1 MSYQRDFGQKLR
13 VGVVG
18 LGGHAYRNVL
28 TTLHYLPV
36 QLAALC
42 DVDADRLARTEAE
55 YRTGATFTDAET
67 MLRQANLDAVL
78 LCTGPRSH
86 PALALQA
93 FAAGLDVWMEKPPA
107 MRASQVAGLL
117 AARGDRVCAVGFK
130 KAYMPAAQKARELL
144 ALPAF
149 GMLQSIQGVYR
160 VTIPRDGA
168 RWLAAGEEPPFLS
181 VGCHPLSL
189 MISCGGPVSRVTT
202 LRGPGEEAAAIVALH
217 FASGAIGNLHLA
229 AGSPELL
236 AAERYDFYGQGQM
249 ISIENSTRV
258 AYHRGVPFSYE
269 TQLEFATPGL
279 ESGSVVWESSNAQ
292 GTLENTSF
300 VVQGMVAELTDFC
313 TAVAQRRQPTIGT
326 LEFALHVMQV
336 YEAAMLSQGEAR
348 AVDGSDYGIQR

>member
-1 MSYQRDFGQKLR
+1 VTYQRNFDQKLR

-18 LGGHAYRNVL
+18 LGGHAYRNL
-28 TTLHYLPV
+28 LPTLHYLPV
-36 QLAALC
+36 ELAALC

-55 YRTGATFTDAET
+55 YRTGATFTDAGE
-67 MLRQANLDAVL
+67 MFRQANLDAVL
-78 LCTGPRSH
+78 LCTGPRLH
-86 PALALQA
+86 PTLAVEA

-107 MRASQVAGLL
+107 MRASEVEGLL

-130 KAYMPAAQKARELL
+130 KAYMPAARKARELL

-149 GMLQSIQGVYR
+149 GALQSMQGVYR

-168 RWLAAGEEPPFLS
+168 RWLEAEEESRFLS

-189 MISCGGPVSRVTT
+189 MISCGGPVSHVTT
-202 LRGPGEEAAAIVALH
+202 LRGPGEEAAGIVALH

-236 AAERYDFYGQGQM
+236 AAERYDFYGQGQVV
-249 ISIENSTRV
+249 SIENSTRV

-269 TQLEFATPGL
+269 TQLDLATPGL

-300 VVQGMVAELTDFC
+300 VVQGMFAELSDFC
-313 TAVAQRRQPTIGT
+313 AAVVEHRQPTIGT

-348 AVDGSDYGIQR
+348 ATVAQ

>member
-1 MSYQRDFGQKLR
+1 MTYQRDFEQKLR

-28 TTLHYLPV
+28 PTLHYLPV
-36 QLAALC
+36 ELVALC

-55 YRTGATFTDAET
+55 YRTTAPFIDAEA
-67 MLRQANLDAVL
+67 MFRQAALDAVL
-78 LCTGPRSH
+78 LCTGPRFH
-86 PALALQA
+86 PALTLQA

-107 MRASQVAGLL
+107 MRAFQVEAML

-149 GMLQSIQGVYR
+149 GALQSLHAVYR
-160 VTIPRDGA
+160 VTIPRDGG
-168 RWLAAGEEPPFLS
+168 RWLEAAGEPPFLS

-189 MISCGGPVSRVTT
+189 MIACGGPVSHVTT

-229 AGSPELL
+229 AGGPELL
-236 AAERYDFYGQGQM
+236 AAECYDFYGQGQV

-269 TQLEFATPGL
+269 TQLEFATPGM

-300 VVQGMVAELTDFC
+300 VVQGMVAELSDFC
-313 TAVAQRRQPTIGT
+313 AAIQERRQPTLGT
-326 LEFALHVMQV
+326 LEFALQVMQV
-336 YEAAMLSQGEAR
+336 YEAAMLSQGEGWPVGVA
-348 AVDGSDYGIQR
+348 AV

>member
-1 MSYQRDFGQKLR
+1 MTYQRDFEKKLR

-28 TTLHYLPV
+28 PTLHYLPV
-36 QLAALC
+36 DLAALC
-42 DVDADRLARTEAE
+42 DVDAERLARTEAE
-55 YRTGATFTDAET
+55 YRTGAAFTDAGE
-67 MLRQANLDAVL
+67 MFQQADLDAVL

-107 MRASQVAGLL
+107 MRATQVEALL

-130 KAYMPAAQKARELL
+130 KAYMPAARKARELL

-149 GMLQSIQGVYR
+149 GALQSMQGVYR

-168 RWLAAGEEPPFLS
+168 RWLEAAAEPPFLS

-189 MISCGGPVSRVTT
+189 MIACGGPVNAVTT

-217 FASGAIGNLHLA
+217 FVSGAIGNLHLA

-236 AAERYDFYGQGQM
+236 AAERYDFYGQGQV
-249 ISIENSTRV
+249 IAIENSTRV

-269 TQLEFATPGL
+269 TQLDFATPDL

-300 VVQGMVAELTDFC
+300 VVQGMVAELRDFC
-313 TAVAQRRQPTIGT
+313 DAVMERRQPTIGT
-326 LEFALHVMQV
+326 LEFALQVMQV
-336 YEAAMLSQGEAR
+336 YEAAMLSQGAPHPVGAR
-348 AVDGSDYGIQR
+348 AG

>member
-1 MSYQRDFGQKLR
+1 MTYQRDFEKKLR

-28 TTLHYLPV
+28 PTLHYLPV
-36 QLAALC
+36 DLAALC
-42 DVDADRLARTEAE
+42 DVDAERLACTEAE
-55 YRTGATFTDAET
+55 YRTGAAFTDAGV
-67 MLRQANLDAVL
+67 MFQQADLDAVL

-107 MRASQVAGLL
+107 MRAAQVEALL
-117 AARGDRVCAVGFK
+117 AARGGRICAVGFK
-130 KAYMPAAQKARELL
+130 KAYMPAARKARELL

-149 GMLQSIQGVYR
+149 GALQSMLGVYR

-168 RWLAAGEEPPFLS
+168 RWLEAAAEPPFLS

-189 MISCGGPVSRVTT
+189 MIACGGPVNAVTT

-217 FASGAIGNLHLA
+217 FATGAIGNLHLA

-236 AAERYDFYGQGQM
+236 AAERYDFYGQGQV

-269 TQLEFATPGL
+269 TQLDFATPGL

-300 VVQGMVAELTDFC
+300 VVQGMVAELRDFC
-313 TAVAQRRQPTIGT
+313 DAVMERRQPTIGT
-326 LEFALHVMQV
+326 LEFALQVMQV
-336 YEAAMLSQGEAR
+336 YEAAMLSQGAPHPVG
-348 AVDGSDYGIQR
+348 ACAG

>member
-1 MSYQRDFGQKLR
+1 MTYQRDFQQKLR

-28 TTLHYLPV
+28 PALHYLPV
-36 QLAALC
+36 ELAALC

-55 YRTGATFTDAET
+55 YRTGSPFTDAEA
-67 MLRQANLDAVL
+67 MFRQASLDAVL
-78 LCTGPRSH
+78 LCTGPRYH
-86 PALALQA
+86 PALTMQA

-107 MRASQVAGLL
+107 IRAFQVADLL
-117 AARGDRVCAVGFK
+117 AARGERVCAVGFK

-149 GMLQSIQGVYR
+149 GALQSMQGVYR

-168 RWLAAGEEPPFLS
+168 RWLEAGAEPPFLS

-189 MISCGGPVSRVTT
+189 MIACGGPVSHVTT

-236 AAERYDFYGQGQM
+236 AAERYDFYGQGQV

-258 AYHRGVPFSYE
+258 AYHRGVPFAYE

-279 ESGSVVWESSNAQ
+279 ASGSVVWESSNAQ

-300 VVQGMVAELTDFC
+300 VVQGMVAELSDFC
-313 TAVAQRRQPTIGT
+313 AAVAQRRQPSIGT
-326 LEFALHVMQV
+326 LEFALQVMQV

-348 AVDGSDYGIQR
+348 AVGGEVVSRWR

>member
-1 MSYQRDFGQKLR
+1 MTYQRDFEKKLR

-28 TTLHYLPV
+28 PTLHYLPV
-36 QLAALC
+36 DLAALC
-42 DVDADRLARTEAE
+42 DVDAERLARTEAE
-55 YRTGATFTDAET
+55 YRTGAAITDAGE
-67 MLRQANLDAVL
+67 MFQQADMDAVL

-86 PALALQA
+86 PALALPA

-107 MRASQVAGLL
+107 MRATQVEALL

-130 KAYMPAAQKARELL
+130 KAYMPAARKARELL
-144 ALPAF
+144 ALPGF
-149 GMLQSIQGVYR
+149 GTLQSMLGVYR

-168 RWLAAGEEPPFLS
+168 RWLEAAAEPPFLS

-189 MISCGGPVSRVTT
+189 MIACGGPVNAVTT

-217 FASGAIGNLHLA
+217 FATGAIGNLHLA

-236 AAERYDFYGQGQM
+236 AAERYDFYGQGQV

-279 ESGSVVWESSNAQ
+279 ERGSVVWEPSNAQ

-300 VVQGMVAELTDFC
+300 VVQGMVAELRDFC
-313 TAVAQRRQPTIGT
+313 DAVMERRQPTIGT
-326 LEFALHVMQV
+326 LEFALQVMQV
-336 YEAAMLSQGEAR
+336 YEAAMLSQGAPHPVGAR
-348 AVDGSDYGIQR
+348 AG